1 MKKLF
6 LVGFLVVIS
15 MVMPQMTTPVSAH
28 TPVNLL
34 NTDTTPNAGPLL
46 VDATISFAIRAA
58 FTKSGQTKA
67 FRAALK
73 EGDELVVE
81 YLILDKKPENALQ
94 NTKLPILEITSPS
107 GKRVTVKL
115 NERTKFYYPGLNTN
129 FIYLSR
135 YRASAESGTYNFVVK
150 SRTRSA
156 IVIGVGEK
164 EIPGKIR
171 R

>member
-107 GKRVTVKL
+107 GKKVTVKL
-115 NERTKFYYPGLNTN
+115 NERT
-129 FIYLSR
+129 YL
-135 YRASAESGTYNFVVK
+135 
-150 SRTRSA
+150 
-156 IVIGVGEK
+156 
-164 EIPGKIR
+164 
-171 R
+171 